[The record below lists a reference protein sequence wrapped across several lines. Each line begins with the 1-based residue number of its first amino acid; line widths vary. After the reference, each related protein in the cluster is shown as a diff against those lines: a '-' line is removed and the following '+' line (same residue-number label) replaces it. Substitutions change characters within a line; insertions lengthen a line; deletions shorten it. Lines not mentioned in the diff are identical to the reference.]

1 MILNN
6 EENIPIHILA
16 NIISN
21 YILINTGKIIQIN
34 LPLQTDKEKELFIK
48 AINFIEINGMYFN
61 KKR

>member
-1 MILNN
+1 MSQTTTT
-6 EENIPIHILA
+6 PIHIFA

-34 LPLQTDKEKELFIK
+34 LPLQTDKEKQLFIK

-61 KKR
+61 KKK